1 MLVFTRKRHEAI
13 MIGDGVEIRVLRVGR
28 DGVRI
33 GVSAPPSVSVHRR
46 EVYDQIR
53 EENRGAA
60 QAVTAVEDLAAQVR
74 RRLEP
79 AMIIAPSD
87 TRQRRRP
94 RQGLAQVATDGC
106 GLALRGQPMTA
117 GQLVK
122 EGQPQVRPDTD
133 AGRLPVR
140 RQVVQFARQKL
151 LHQLRDR
158 GHGSLGS

>member
-60 QAVTAVEDLAAQVR
+60 QAAVTGVEDLAAQVR

-79 AMIIAPSD
+79 ASPAVSAAS
-87 TRQRRRP
+87 T
-94 RQGLAQVATDGC
+94 G
-106 GLALRGQPMTA
+106 
-117 GQLVK
+117 
-122 EGQPQVRPDTD
+122 
-133 AGRLPVR
+133 
-140 RQVVQFARQKL
+140 
-151 LHQLRDR
+151 RDR
-158 GHGSLGS
+158 R